1 MTLKFC
7 KTYYLLHNKFMI
19 DFQSIEYIF
28 NNMKIKNV
36 KNIYTDGNH
45 WYINIGKKR
54 VNIINILYPKNKIN
68 TISYIKDNTDFRLS
82 NLILNN
88 SNNNIYELNMDNIT
102 ILEKGEPYQIIG
114 GKFSK
119 EYRNMYWYVKDN
131 NNNSYYIMNCV
142 DSNNNINYFKF
153 SKESLSKVLHIGN
166 RRNVWY
172 IGNNGYVATTYKE
185 NNIRKQ
191 KYLHQYIAE
200 ENIENKYNNEKNISI
215 DHINRNK
222 LDNRIENLRYAS
234 QTIQNLNQN
243 KRKRQ
248 SSAKYNL
255 PDFIKELP
263 KYIEYRKETKREYF
277 VINKHHPS
285 IDKDIKSTTS
295 NKISLKDKYTQI
307 LKIYDNI
314 DNYHTMKKK
323 YPKGIYF
330 SKDKF
335 VLDLKKDN
343 NRYNIRMKATETE
356 ENYKKFINN
365 IIKKYSNFNVS
376 YFKN

>member
-1 MTLKFC
+1 MSLTLKIC
-7 KTYYLLHNKFMI
+7 NKCFNFDLD
-19 DFQSIEYIF
+19 DFEKLCRIH
-28 NNMKIKNV
+28 
-36 KNIYTDGNH
+36 DGSTKL
-45 WYINIGKKR
+45 INWK
-54 VNIINILYPKNKIN
+54 
-68 TISYIKDNTDFRLS
+68 
-82 NLILNN
+82 LNN
-88 SNNNIYELNMDNIT
+88 DF
-102 ILEKGEPYQIIG
+102 PY
-114 GKFSK
+114 
-119 EYRNMYWYVKDN
+119 YKDN
-131 NNNSYYIMNCV
+131 NNKKVYLINIIMQDICNNNIIFKDNNKYNYKKNNIIVKIDKHIVINDIKYIILEKYKGHTKKYGKKAGIMRNIKFKCKNTVDNCIYYIMKCIDVYTFIPEKYAYKPIKYKGNILTWYYLNGYIA
-142 DSNNNINYFKF
+142 SHINYK
-153 SKESLSKVLHIGN
+153 KTIL
-166 RRNVWY
+166 
-172 IGNNGYVATTYKE
+172 
-185 NNIRKQ
+185 
-191 KYLHQYIAE
+191 YLHQYIAE

-248 SSAKYNL
+248 STAKYDL
-255 PDFIKELP
+255 PEFIKELP

-295 NKISLKDKYTQI
+295 NKVSLKDKYTQI
-307 LKIYDNI
+307 LKIYNNI
-314 DNYHTMKKK
+314 DNYTMKKK

-343 NRYNIRMKATETE
+343 NRYNIRMKATKTE
-356 ENYKKFINN
+356 ENYNKFINN

>member
-7 KTYYLLHNKFMI
+7 KTYYLLHDKFMI

-28 NNMKIKNV
+28 NNMKIKNIE
-36 KNIYTDGNH
+36 NIYTDDNH

-54 VNIINILYPKNKIN
+54 VNIINILYPKNKI
-68 TISYIKDNTDFRLS
+68 TSVSYIKSNTDFRLS

-88 SNNNIYELNMDNIT
+88 SNNNIYELNIDNIT

-131 NNNSYYIMNCV
+131 NNDCYYIMNCI
-142 DSNNNINYFKF
+142 DSTNNINYFKF
-153 SKESLSKVLHIGN
+153 SKESLQKVLHIGN

-200 ENIENKYNNEKNISI
+200 ENIESKYNTEKNISI

-248 SSAKYNL
+248 STAKCDL
-255 PDFIKELP
+255 PEFIKELP

-277 VINKHHPS
+277 VINKQHPS
-285 IDKDIKSTTS
+285 IEKDIKSTTS
-295 NKISLKDKYTQI
+295 NKVSLKDKYTQI
-307 LKIYDNI
+307 LKIYNNI
-314 DNYHTMKKK
+314 DNYTMKKK

-343 NRYNIRMKATETE
+343 NRYNIRMKALETK
-356 ENYKKFINN
+356 ENYNKFINN
-365 IIKKYSNFNVS
+365 IIKKYSNFDIS
-376 YFKN
+376 YFKI